1 MGSTIRAR
9 FSGGNLKPLETV
21 DLKEGDEVTITIV
34 SLRSNPAPDLL
45 ERTAGGWEDL
55 VDAEQLKRAISESRL
70 IGTRAEPPL

>member
-34 SLRSNPAPDLL
+34 SLRSNPTADWL
-45 ERTAGGWEDL
+45 ERTTGGWADL
-55 VDAEQLKRAISESRL
+55 VDGEQLKRDIFESRL
-70 IGTRAEPPL
+70 IGTRAEPRL